1 MSILIVSP
9 VVVPDAAGAPT
20 CKFCL
25 APLTVEMT
33 GSIAGHEDTCPVL
46 AIQAALD
53 RGDVEGARER
63 WSQVEADEGARV
75 Q

>member
-9 VVVPDAAGAPT
+9 VVVPDEAGAPT
-20 CKFCL
+20 CRFCL

-33 GSIAGHEDTCPVL
+33 GSTSGHEDTCPVL
-46 AIQAALD
+46 AIQEALD
-53 RGDVEGARER
+53 RGDVEDARER
-63 WSQVEADEGARV
+63 WGVAVGEEGVRV

>member
-9 VVVPDAAGAPT
+9 VVIPNEAGNPT
-20 CKFCL
+20 CRFCL

-33 GSIAGHEDTCPVL
+33 GSISGHEDTCPVL
-46 AIQAALD
+46 AVQEALD
-53 RGDVEGARER
+53 QGDVEGARER
-63 WSQVEADEGARV
+63 LDVAVGEEGVRV